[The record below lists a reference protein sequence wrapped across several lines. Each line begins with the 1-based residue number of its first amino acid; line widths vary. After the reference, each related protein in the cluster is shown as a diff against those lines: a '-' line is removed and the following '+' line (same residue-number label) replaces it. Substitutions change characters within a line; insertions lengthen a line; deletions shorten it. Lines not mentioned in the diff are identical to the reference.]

1 MRRAGGS
8 KNTEI
13 DENDDPHQL
22 GQIARNVEIKARVE
36 DLERTYQL
44 VVSAADA
51 GPETLTQKDTFFIVP
66 DGRMKL
72 REFSDGKAELIYYM
86 RSNETG
92 PTESRYKRYNVIS
105 PSELRERFTREVGVF
120 GQVRKTRHVFWA
132 GRTRIHLDDVDG
144 LGPYLELEVVLE
156 PDEPTESGIKEA
168 ESLMELLEI
177 NKDSLVSEAYVDL
190 LNRSDRPNRK

>member
-1 MRRAGGS
+1 
-8 KNTEI
+8 
-13 DENDDPHQL
+13 
-22 GQIARNVEIKARVE
+22 
-36 DLERTYQL
+36 
-44 VVSAADA
+44 
-51 GPETLTQKDTFFIVP
+51 
-66 DGRMKL
+66 MKL
-72 REFSDGKAELIYYM
+72 REFSDDKAELIYYM

-92 PTESRYKRYNVIS
+92 PT
-105 PSELRERFTREVGVF
+105 VGVF
-120 GQVRKTRHVFWA
+120 GQVRKTGHVFWA